1 MKQSRQRCAGFSAA
15 ELLVAMAIGAVII
28 GAAAV
33 AYGTIARS
41 QPRVGSS
48 AVVTLDSTRL
58 RNYYN
63 LNQGT
68 IQATVAP
75 NYGSLARAEDMRERF
90 LNDCLSATAVF
101 PLARTGINAY
111 RPFQIAFDPAT
122 DTFPDNPLR
131 FRELL
136 VTKGL
141 VAASV
146 FLSTRN
152 YNATASNASIFIL
165 GYSPDAGKI
174 NVTAIY
180 EIDVSKTTSPPGFYA
195 SVRRHANSG
204 SGSTLTAYYDVFYP
218 PSDLA
223 AWTSTTDSFAPLWV
237 SFERQARRDLSPPE
251 TTDIERF
258 KLAREKPFYFIW
270 WPDPAAKSLGQYRAS
285 NTSYRPTEA
294 RQAYNHMAAR
304 TSFMFTV
311 PVFPAL

>member
-1 MKQSRQRCAGFSAA
+1 MKPSRQRCAGFSAA

-33 AYGTIARS
+33 AYGTIARA
-41 QPRVGSS
+41 QPRVSSS
-48 AVVTLDSTRL
+48 AVITLDSARL
-58 RNYYN
+58 QNYYN

-68 IQATVAP
+68 IQTAVAP
-75 NYGSLARAEDMRERF
+75 NYGSLARAENMRERF

-101 PLARTGINAY
+101 PLARSGVNAF
-111 RPFQIAFDPAT
+111 RPFQIAFNPAT

-152 YNATASNASIFIL
+152 YNTTATNASIFVL
-165 GYSPDAGKI
+165 GYSPDAGQI

-180 EIDVSKTTSPPGFYA
+180 EIDISKTTSPAGFYA
-195 SVRRHANSG
+195 SVRRHANAG
-204 SGSTLTAYYDVFYP
+204 SGATLTAYYDIFYP
-218 PSDLA
+218 PSDPVT
-223 AWTSTTDSFAPLWV
+223 WSSTTDGFTPLWV
-237 SFERQARRDLSPPE
+237 SFERLARRDMSPPE

-258 KLAREKPFYFIW
+258 KVAREKPFYLIW
-270 WPDPAAKSLGQYRAS
+270 WPDPAARSLGQYRAS
-285 NTSYRPTEA
+285 NTSYPPTDP
-294 RQAYNHMAAR
+294 RRAYNHMAAR

-311 PVFPAL
+311 PVFPAI

>member
-1 MKQSRQRCAGFSAA
+1 MKSSRQRCAGFSAA

-33 AYGTIARS
+33 AYGTVARS

-58 RNYYN
+58 QNFYN
-63 LNQGT
+63 LNQAT
-68 IQATVAP
+68 IQATIAP
-75 NYGSLARAEDMRERF
+75 NYGSLARAEVMRERF

-101 PLARTGINAY
+101 PLARTGINTY
-111 RPFQIAFDPAT
+111 RPFQITFNPAT

-136 VTKGL
+136 VAKGL

-146 FLSTRN
+146 FVSTRN
-152 YNATASNASIFIL
+152 YNTTATNASIFVL
-165 GYSPDAGKI
+165 GYSPDTGVI
-174 NVTAIY
+174 NVTAVY
-180 EIDVSKTTSPPGFYA
+180 EVDISKTTSPAGFYA
-195 SVRRHANSG
+195 SVRRHANNG
-204 SGSTLTAYYDVFYP
+204 SGATLTAYYDVFYP
-218 PSDLA
+218 PSDPLS
-223 AWTSTTDSFAPLWV
+223 WSSTTDGFTPLWV

-258 KLAREKPFYFIW
+258 KLAREKPFYLIW
-270 WPDPAAKSLGQYRAS
+270 WPDPAARSLGQYRAS
-285 NTSYRPTEA
+285 NTSYAPTDP
-294 RQAYNHMAAR
+294 RRAYNHMAAR